1 MFSLIPALALF
12 ASPPAQAID
21 ALLVINYATVE
32 ATAVVE
38 RGSLDLEIDGELL
51 SDWGD
56 HLVLI
61 APDDGPVELSIAD
74 AIDADGVTWTIGV
87 TAWEGRTSFDWERGR
102 SETWTSAE
110 GELTWDLVVVA
121 TSADG
126 DKVKYGPVITIKPK
140 G

>member
-21 ALLVINYATVE
+21 ALQVINYSTVD

-38 RGSLDLEIDGELL
+38 RGNLDLEIDGQLL

-56 HLVLI
+56 ALVVVS
-61 APDDGPVELSIAD
+61 PDDGPVELSIAD
-74 AIDADGVTWTIGV
+74 TTDEDGLTWTIAV
-87 TAWEGRTSFDWERGR
+87 TAWEGRSSFDWERGR
-102 SETWTSAE
+102 GEVWTTVE

-121 TSADG
+121 TAADG
-126 DKVKYGPVITIKPK
+126 TKIKYGPVITIKPK